1 MPMGRPIME
10 TTMSK
15 THRHATEKNIKPR
28 EIKRQRQREAMSQ
41 PGKGA
46 WYAVF
51 MPQPEAPVW
60 KPLG

>member
-1 MPMGRPIME
+1 ME